1 MSEDRIIDSHV
12 HLKHGDAERTE
23 YSPEAIVKIM
33 DEVGIDKSVVFA
45 MSTTTRHSI
54 EMAKEAVDKYPDRLI
69 PYIYALPNYE
79 RPVLD
84 EIGHALTKLN
94 FRGIKI
100 HIGECTL
107 TEYVV
112 DPVIGLAGEL
122 GAPCLIDC
130 GGDYNAIARMTGS
143 FPKTNIIVA
152 HLGRYLCEDPNLI
165 DRFIDLASAHHNIYL
180 DISGVVIPGKIVEAL
195 QRAGPKR
202 VLFGTDG
209 PHEAPDAVAY
219 ARAEIE
225 RIRKLGLSE
234 GDRRAIL
241 GENIAS
247 LLKL

>member
-1 MSEDRIIDSHV
+1 MSKNRIIDSHV

-23 YSPEAIVKIM
+23 YSPETIVRIM

-69 PYIYALPNYE
+69 PYVYALPNYE
-79 RPVLD
+79 RRVLD
-84 EIGHALTKLN
+84 EIGHALTKLD
-94 FRGIKI
+94 FRGVKI

-107 TEYVV
+107 AEYVV
-112 DPVIGLAGEL
+112 DPVIELAGKLEV
-122 GAPCLIDC
+122 PCLIDC
-130 GGDYNAIARMTGS
+130 SGDYNAITRMTS
-143 FPKTNIIVA
+143 SYPKTNIIVA
-152 HLGRYLCEDPNLI
+152 HLGRYLCKDPILI
-165 DRFIDLASAHHNIYL
+165 DRFIDLASVHHNIYF

-195 QRAGPKR
+195 HRIGPKR

-209 PHEAPDAVAY
+209 PHKAPDTVAY
-219 ARAEIE
+219 AQAEIE

-247 LLKL
+247 LLRL

>member
-1 MSEDRIIDSHV
+1 MPEDRIIDSHV
-12 HLKHGDAERTE
+12 HLKHGDAEGTE
-23 YSPEAIVKIM
+23 YSPEAIVRIM

-45 MSTTTRHSI
+45 MSTTTRRSI
-54 EMAKEAVDKYPDRLI
+54 EMAKGAVDKFPDRLI
-69 PYIYALPNYE
+69 PYVYALPNYE
-79 RPVLD
+79 RPVLE
-84 EIGHALTKLN
+84 EIGRALTELDFK
-94 FRGIKI
+94 GIKI

-107 TEYVV
+107 AEYVV

-122 GAPCLIDC
+122 GSPCLIDC
-130 GGDYNAIARMTGS
+130 GGDHEAIARMAVN

-152 HLGRYLCEDPNLI
+152 HLGRYLCEDPILI
-165 DRFIDLASAHHNIYL
+165 DRFISLASAYPNIYL

-219 ARAEIE
+219 AQAEIGKV
-225 RIRKLGLSE
+225 RKLGLSE
-234 GDRRAIL
+234 GDQRAIL

>member
-12 HLKHGDAERTE
+12 HLKHGDEERTE
-23 YSPEAIVKIM
+23 YSPEAIVGIM
-33 DEVGIDKSVVFA
+33 DKVGIDKSVVFA
-45 MSTTTRHSI
+45 MSTTTRRSI
-54 EMAKEAVDKYPDRLI
+54 EMAKGAVDKFPDRLI
-69 PYIYALPNYE
+69 PYVYALPNYE
-79 RPVLD
+79 RPVLE
-84 EIGHALTKLN
+84 EIGRALTELD
-94 FRGIKI
+94 FQGIKI

-107 TEYVV
+107 AEYVV

-122 GAPCLIDC
+122 GSPCLIDC
-130 GGDYNAIARMTGS
+130 GGDYEAIARMAVN

-152 HLGRYLCEDPNLI
+152 HLGRYLCEDPILI
-165 DRFIDLASAHHNIYL
+165 DRFISLASAYPNIYL

-219 ARAEIE
+219 AQAEIGKV
-225 RIRKLGLSE
+225 RKLGLSE
-234 GDRRAIL
+234 GDQRAIL